1 MSRYTFQSQP
11 SQCQQSVCS
20 RQTSPPRLL
29 IRLHFKIR
37 RQPRGE
43 TDYSQHERPGKKGAE
58 LVGISSHVIYCITI
72 ISLTMGA
79 SYNTSDVSYCMA
91 GTGTS
96 WGTCHHDGFLSNFT
110 RHLSY
115 LGKLWWWLQR
125 SPHTSHW
132 PLSWLLQHTNI
143 VQGELDGSHI
153 HYTET
158 GIDKVWTG
166 SNKCGI
172 VLASFDHLFS
182 GDFWQDQIQYFGP
195 GDNDI

>member
-79 SYNTSDVSYCMA
+79 SYNTSDVSYCIAWPSTWHCTMTVFYQTLHVIS
-91 GTGTS
+91 GT
-96 WGTCHHDGFLSNFT
+96 WV
-110 RHLSY
+110 SY
-115 LGKLWWWLQR
+115 SGEI
-125 SPHTSHW
+125 TSHLT
-132 PLSWLLQHTNI
+132 LSTTMTIATHHHT
-143 VQGELDGSHI
+143 G
-153 HYTET
+153 
-158 GIDKVWTG
+158 
-166 SNKCGI
+166 
-172 VLASFDHLFS
+172 
-182 GDFWQDQIQYFGP
+182 
-195 GDNDI
+195 